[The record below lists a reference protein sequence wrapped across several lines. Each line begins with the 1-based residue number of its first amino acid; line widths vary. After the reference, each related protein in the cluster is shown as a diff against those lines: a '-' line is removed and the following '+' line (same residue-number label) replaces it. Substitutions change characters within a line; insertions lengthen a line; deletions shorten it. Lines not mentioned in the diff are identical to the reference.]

1 MAANHVDGDCN
12 TNSSDKE
19 IVMITHLGRASEAT
33 RGNEPGPQSEPFLPQ
48 IGKILRNCLVAF

>member
-1 MAANHVDGDCN
+1 
-12 TNSSDKE
+12 
-19 IVMITHLGRASEAT
+19 MITHLGRASEAT